1 MAKKAN
7 KEKDNKKTRKARRKQ
22 AKLD

>member
-7 KEKDNKKTRKARRKQ
+7 KAGRGKDKY
-22 AKLD
+22 